1 MVKIHGLTVDNE
13 SRCEHYHT
21 PLDIIAIKF
30 KCCDKFYPCYKC
42 HNECEKH
49 DIKRWDQS
57 EFDEHAILC
66 GVCKETIS
74 INDYMLKEVCPNC
87 DARFNHRYKYHHHLY
102 FKILVGFLF

>member
-49 DIKRWDQS
+49 DIKRW
-57 EFDEHAILC
+57 
-66 GVCKETIS
+66 
-74 INDYMLKEVCPNC
+74 INLNLMNM
-87 DARFNHRYKYHHHLY
+87 RY
-102 FKILVGFLF
+102 FVGFVKKQFLSMIIC